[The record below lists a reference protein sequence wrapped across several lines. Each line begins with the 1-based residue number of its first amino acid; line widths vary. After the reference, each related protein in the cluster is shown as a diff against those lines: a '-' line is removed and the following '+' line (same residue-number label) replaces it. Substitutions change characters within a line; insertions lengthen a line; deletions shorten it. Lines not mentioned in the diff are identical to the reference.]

1 MTDKETPALARQHFL
16 HEYQAVLST
25 LSVDVKGYPFGSVVP
40 YCADRSGQPVILIS
54 DIAQHTKN
62 IVADPRVSLI
72 CLDNS
77 ADDQQASGRVT
88 LLADAIKISADD
100 NDSVWR
106 YYSYFPHSRDYHKT
120 HGFDFYRLEIK
131 KIRFIGGFGRIHWL
145 EAEQFV
151 RANPFKLEEE
161 QGIVSHMNEDHADAI
176 RHYCATSEIATSHEK
191 SPEMVGIDAEGIH
204 IKVGKAIHRLTFE
217 QPVKNGGEARKA
229 LVDMAR
235 AGK

>member
-1 MTDKETPALARQHFL
+1 MTDTQTPVLARHHFL

-54 DIAQHTKN
+54 DIAQHTRN

-100 NDSVWR
+100 DDSVWR
-106 YYSYFPHSRDYHKT
+106 YYSYFPHSLDYHKT
-120 HGFDFYRLEIK
+120 HGFDFYRLHIK
-131 KIRFIGGFGRIHWL
+131 RIRFIGGFGRIHWL
-145 EAEQFV
+145 DPEQFLL
-151 RANPFKLEEE
+151 ANPFTLEEE
-161 QGIVSHMNEDHADAI
+161 QRIVSHMNEDHADAI
-176 RHYCATSEIATSHEK
+176 MHYCAMHEIAMDEAN
-191 SPEMVGIDAEGIH
+191 SPGMVGIDAEGIH
-204 IKVGKAIHRLTFE
+204 VKAGKAIHRIGFA
-217 QPVKNGGEARKA
+217 QPVTNGAEARTA